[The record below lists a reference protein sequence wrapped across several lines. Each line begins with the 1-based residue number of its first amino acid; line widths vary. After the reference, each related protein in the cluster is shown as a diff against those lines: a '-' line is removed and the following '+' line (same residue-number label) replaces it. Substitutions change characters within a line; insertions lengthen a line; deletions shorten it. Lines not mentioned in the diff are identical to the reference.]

1 MPTIRQMY
9 AMEPNPD
16 FCTKDVFLA
25 GLECEIESV
34 RNPAPYGIF
43 TVTTDNS
50 LRNQGYEFVSMPA
63 ARDVL
68 ETGFKKLH
76 TELKFFPEHDPFS
89 VRTSTHVHVNCLE
102 LTDDEVKTMVLLY
115 ALFEDF
121 FFMMVKPNR
130 KDNIHCVPLTFT
142 PLPMHYKKNL
152 HTYIKVWSKYTALNL
167 KRLTDLGTVEFRH
180 LHGTND
186 PKELSDWL
194 MVLENLWLLC
204 QTEDVDAR
212 SLGDKPTIALW
223 FDRLFENVPYIWAMK
238 PNLFEIVQNNLID
251 VKLSV

>member
-1 MPTIRQMY
+1 
-9 AMEPNPD
+9 
-16 FCTKDVFLA
+16 
-25 GLECEIESV
+25 
-34 RNPAPYGIF
+34 
-43 TVTTDNS
+43 
-50 LRNQGYEFVSMPA
+50 
-63 ARDVL
+63 
-68 ETGFKKLH
+68 
-76 TELKFFPEHDPFS
+76 
-89 VRTSTHVHVNCLE
+89 